1 MKRMI
6 DVETDKDTLRM
17 SEDEINR
24 TVLLDRVSDLA
35 NNTEDND
42 ERELP
47 DRLCG

>member
-1 MKRMI
+1 MI

-24 TVLLDRVSDLA
+24 TVLLDRVADLA